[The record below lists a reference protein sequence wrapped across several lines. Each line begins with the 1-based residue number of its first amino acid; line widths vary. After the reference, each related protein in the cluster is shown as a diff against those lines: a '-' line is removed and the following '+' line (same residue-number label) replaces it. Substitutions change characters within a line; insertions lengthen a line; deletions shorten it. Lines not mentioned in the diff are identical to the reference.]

1 MYRLPR
7 VSTAAK
13 HTTRE
18 LVHGLSVQMVKLGKT
33 QACALM
39 LHAEVAPDDIR
50 YTKLSIHRWRAVKVC
65 RKTQTYHVT
74 DYLLFKEFNQLRET
88 WGLVLDSR
96 WSKLSG
102 PCLVRSRFKML
113 VDCCIVVV

>member
-1 MYRLPR
+1 
-7 VSTAAK
+7 
-13 HTTRE
+13 
-18 LVHGLSVQMVKLGKT
+18 
-33 QACALM
+33 M
-39 LHAEVAPDDIR
+39 LHAEVAPDDIG

-102 PCLVRSRFKML
+102 LCLVRSRFKML